1 MAESTTALRKISAL
15 NKRVWNILGGQ
26 GSGKTYS
33 ILIIL
38 INHALITANQEIFIA
53 SAELSK
59 MRITVIKDFVNIIKD
74 FNLHKTVNILGGT
87 SAYFPNGSFIKFI
100 GLDKED
106 IGKGLRSDV
115 IFVNE
120 ANKIKFETYREL
132 TSRAK
137 RIIID
142 YNPNK
147 KYWANTEVAT
157 REDCDS
163 LVLTYLDN
171 EFLSEEERNEIISYK
186 GKGYDVKGNVI
197 NEYWANKWRIYGLG
211 QVGGVEGRIF
221 NWHEISYV
229 DYMKIDRPY
238 LIGCDWGT
246 ADPFAIVE
254 LKYYD
259 GALYVH
265 ELNYKSENE
274 WRKRLSTTDMAQIMG
289 SNDDGFVTWLF
300 NRLNISKEVD
310 VICDNNRQSKI
321 IALRE
326 AGWDR
331 AIAAR
336 KGKGSILDGIDLL
349 QNLKV
354 YYTSTSVN
362 IANEQQEY
370 CWRKDRFDVQ
380 LEEAE
385 DANNH
390 TIDAIRYAAMYL
402 RGVGAIRKV

>member
-15 NKRVWNILGGQ
+15 DKRVWNILGGQ

-38 INHALITANQEIFIA
+38 INHALIVPNQEIFIA

-59 MRITVIKDFVNIIKD
+59 MRITVIKDFLNILKD
-74 FNLHKTVNILGGT
+74 FNLHKKVNVLGGT
-87 SAYFPNGSFIKFI
+87 SAFFPSGSFIKFI

-171 EFLSEEERNEIISYK
+171 EFLSDEERNEIISYK
-186 GKGYDVKGNVI
+186 AKGYDEAGNII

-221 NWHEISYV
+221 NWKEINYNE
-229 DYMKIDRPY
+229 YLKIDVPY
-238 LIGCDWGT
+238 LIAVDWGT
-246 ADPFAIVE
+246 SDPFAIIE
-254 LKYYD
+254 MKYYD
-259 GALYVH
+259 GNLYVH

-274 WRKRLSTTDMAQIMG
+274 WRKRLSNTDLAQIMG
-289 SNDDGFVTWLF
+289 ANDDGFVTWLF
-300 NRLNISKEVD
+300 NRLNVSKEVD

-321 IALRE
+321 ISLRD

-331 AIAAR
+331 AVATR

-349 QNLKV
+349 QNLNV
-354 YYTSTSVN
+354 LYTSTSVN

-370 CWRKDRFDVQ
+370 CWRKDRFDIQ

-390 TIDAIRYAAMYL
+390 AIDAIRYGATYL
-402 RGVGAIRKV
+402 RNLGVIRKV